1 MAPEMKL
8 SRSSILILCA
18 WTVFVGGY
26 AAASLLLPHGHTLAT
41 IGDLTEAFVA
51 LFANTCLLSNAASPY
66 RRRNAFWMLMGLG
79 CTLWLGGQ
87 LIWIYQSLVLHRNV
101 HSPFP
106 GDLLFFLHT
115 VPFMAALAILPH
127 LRKMRETLRYGLL
140 DLSLLGIFWL
150 YVYIFA
156 AVPWKT
162 VWPIPSLFNQRDL
175 QIYSVENVLVVLG
188 FGVLFLTA
196 RGGWRTVYGH
206 LFGATSLYT
215 AGYLIAHNVA
225 SSSQKYSG
233 SLFALPFI
241 GTFVWL
247 GTAGIVARGVYLDP
261 QPLDLRIRRDA
272 QWPLRL
278 AMSILLVALPLAY
291 WAVFVSTAPEPVR
304 LFRLAATLVTLFIAA
319 SVVFFR
325 QQLVYRERTALVQ
338 ELRDSLAN
346 VNRLQTHFVQ
356 SEKLASLG
364 QLAAGAAHEIN
375 NPLTAILGYADVL
388 IGENAPGG
396 RPHTIAEKIREQAR
410 RTKDLVNNLLS
421 FARQVPAE
429 KQLLDLNTI
438 LSSAVQLRHLD
449 LREKNVRIDLENR
462 GVLPAVRG
470 DPNQLLQ
477 VFYHLITNAVD
488 AMESIGGGVLTIRAV
503 RERAMVV
510 VEFEDSGP
518 GLQNPDKVFDPFY
531 TTKPV
536 GKGTGLGLSICY
548 GVMQEHGGHI
558 SGFNRPE
565 GGCTFRLELPA
576 VLAVFPQLTPTQAA
590 SANVTKSAPGV
601 STAPVAP
608 VASSSLAAQSSPS
621 SPISATPKSSKPA
634 SDTAPATTRST

>member
-1 MAPEMKL
+1 MKL
-8 SRSSILILCA
+8 SRSSIVILCA

-26 AAASLLLPHGHTLAT
+26 TAASLLLPHGETLST
-41 IGDLTEAFVA
+41 ISDLTEAFVA

-66 RRRNAFWMLMGLG
+66 RRRNAFWMLLGLG

-87 LIWIYQSLVLHRNV
+87 LIWVYKSLVLHSNA
-101 HSPFP
+101 HIPFP
-106 GDLLFFLHT
+106 GDLLFFMHT
-115 VPFMAALAILPH
+115 IPFMAALAILPH
-127 LRKMRETLRYGLL
+127 LRKMRETLRYGLV
-140 DLSLLGIFWL
+140 DLSLLAILWL
-150 YVYIFA
+150 YIYIFA
-156 AVPWKT
+156 AIPWKT
-162 VWPIPSLFNQRDL
+162 VWPVASVFSYRDL
-175 QIYSVENVLVVLG
+175 QVYMTENVVVAIG
-188 FGVLFLTA
+188 FGILFLTA
-196 RGGWRTVYGH
+196 RGGWRVVYGH
-206 LFGATSLYT
+206 LFGATSLY
-215 AGYLIAHNVA
+215 AVGYVIVHNAISA
-225 SSSQKYSG
+225 SQQYVG

-247 GTAGIVARGVYLDP
+247 GTAGIVARGLNLDP
-261 QPLDLRIRRDA
+261 QPLGATVRRNT
-272 QWPLRL
+272 QWPSRL
-278 AMSILLVALPLAY
+278 AMSMLLVALPLAY
-291 WAVFVSTAPEPVR
+291 WAVFVSSAPEPVR

-325 QQLVYRERTALVQ
+325 QQLVFRERTALVQ

-388 IGENAPGG
+388 IGENPAGG
-396 RPHTIAEKIREQAR
+396 RPYAIAEKIREQAR

-438 LSSAVQLRHLD
+438 LASAVQLRHLD
-449 LREKNVRIDLENR
+449 LREKNIRIQFENG

-488 AMESIGGGVLTIRAV
+488 AMEIVGGGSLTIRAF
-503 RERAMVV
+503 RERGFVI
-510 VEFEDSGP
+510 VEFLDTGP

-548 GVMQEHGGHI
+548 GVMQEHGGRI
-558 SGFNRPE
+558 TGFNRPE

-576 VLAVFPQLTPTQAA
+576 VLAVFPQIAATQ
-590 SANVTKSAPGV
+590 
-601 STAPVAP
+601 
-608 VASSSLAAQSSPS
+608 SPS
-621 SPISATPKSSKPA
+621 SATSKTPSALASPATVLSPAPPSATPGSASAPA
-634 SDTAPATTRST
+634 TPQTAPASTRSS